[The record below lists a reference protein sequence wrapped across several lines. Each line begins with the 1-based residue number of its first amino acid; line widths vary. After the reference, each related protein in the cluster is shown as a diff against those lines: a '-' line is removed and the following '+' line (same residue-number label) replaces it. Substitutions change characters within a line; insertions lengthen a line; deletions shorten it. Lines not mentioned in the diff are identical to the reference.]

1 MHSLLVAT
9 RNSHKTREFSEILG
23 KEFEVRDLAAEADV
37 LVIEETG
44 TTFAEN
50 AILKAVGISKHFPG
64 LVVGDDSGLEVDAL
78 EGAPGIYSARYGGP
92 NANDGKNITRLLSEL
107 RECERARPFTAG
119 FRCLLALAR
128 EGKVRRQ
135 NRWDDRRSSARWWW
149 VRLRS
154 DLPAKWIHRDF
165 WRTFFGSEEPNQSS
179 GAGDPL
185 APSEAARSMR
195 RHSGR
200 PSSIISA
207 VEEGPLVRGV
217 ELCRAHPGQPRFLP
231 GNRSW

>member
-9 RNSHKTREFSEILG
+9 RNSHKTRDFSEILG

-128 EGKVRRQ
+128 EGKVLGTFEGRIDGTIVDHPRGGGGFGYDPIFQ
-135 NRWDDRRSSARWWW
+135 PNGFTETFGELSSAQKNRISHRARAI
-149 VRLRS
+149 RLLR
-154 DLPAKWIHRDF
+154 AKLLD
-165 WRTFFGSEEPNQSS
+165 Q
-179 GAGDPL
+179 
-185 APSEAARSMR
+185 
-195 RHSGR
+195 
-200 PSSIISA
+200 
-207 VEEGPLVRGV
+207 
-217 ELCRAHPGQPRFLP
+217 
-231 GNRSW
+231 